1 MNQEK
6 PYICK
11 ALGIKMVV
19 LPRNGNNV
27 LNLNTM
33 KIKHLFLSILL
44 MGVVSMTA
52 QEEARMLRFP
62 TIHGNNVV
70 FSYGGD
76 LYSVDI
82 KGGIAHKITN
92 DANGYEMFRPM
103 ANIWLSR
110 DNMTETLR
118 FTLCLIPSV
127 AHPRV

>member
-82 KGGIAHKITN
+82 KGGNLITLIYMQIQIKEKQFMKIIIQVIIQ
-92 DANGYEMFRPM
+92 MKKR
-103 ANIWLSR
+103 L
-110 DNMTETLR
+110 L
-118 FTLCLIPSV
+118 
-127 AHPRV
+127 